1 MAAAVP
7 CAGPT
12 PRHWLAVEAEHL
24 SSQKEESM
32 NRTKTVMVVLS
43 IVGMLYASALFA
55 QERERLPGQTPGAS
69 PSRPSTQEPVTPKVT
84 TPEAPPVPKASTFI
98 GSSVTNTQG
107 EKLGKIEDLVID
119 PATGHITYA
128 ALSHGGVLG
137 LGGKLFAVSW
147 EALKWQPDAKTFVLD
162 VPKET
167 LESAA
172 GFDKSNWPNQ
182 PEPMLSASARG
193 IGTGAMPSTETASG
207 TGAMPSTETAS
218 GPAISATVQ
227 EVNAQ
232 GETITLKTE
241 QGTNVEL
248 QAPSAMLQG
257 LQAGDAVEVKMAG
270 KRATEIRKKE

>member
-1 MAAAVP
+1 M
-7 CAGPT
+7 
-12 PRHWLAVEAEHL
+12 EAEHL
-24 SSQKEESM
+24 SSQKEKSM
-32 NRTKTVMVVLS
+32 NRMKTVMVVLS
-43 IVGMLYASALFA
+43 IVSMLCAPALFA

-147 EALKWQPDAKTFVLD
+147 EALKWQPDSKTFVLD

-193 IGTGAMPSTETASG
+193 IG